1 MFSIPAGRR
10 PDTTHVYDL
19 HSYFRNIAGNFTTLP
34 QYFKQHGYITAGIG
48 KVFPPGPASGGN
60 DPPSWTEPYY
70 HAPNLHTWHYSLK
83 KTPGTQSWI
92 SVPTTIHRELPLPDQ
107 QIASEACKRLES
119 YARQNKPFFMAVGFH
134 KPHVPFVFPSEFIK
148 YYPTETVKLPP
159 NSYAPHKM
167 PEIAWNNP
175 IKKCQLFNYDD
186 IKISNYTGEINSSLA
201 SSTMIDLRRAY
212 YSCVTY
218 MDAMVGQ
225 VIDKLYELG
234 LGENTIISFLGDHG
248 YHLGEHGEWGKRT
261 NFELATRIPMMV
273 HMPGKTNEGLTSDKL
288 VEAVDLYPTIVD
300 AAGLPSLPLCP
311 VHRSTERMLCREGG
325 SLMPIIANQ
334 SASWKTAVF
343 SQYPRKLSHSK
354 HGKDSMVMGYSIRTR
369 HFRYVLE
376 FNNSSNIPPIG

>member
-1 MFSIPAGRR
+1 
-10 PDTTHVYDL
+10 
-19 HSYFRNIAGNFTTLP
+19 
-34 QYFKQHGYITAGIG
+34 
-48 KVFPPGPASGGN
+48 
-60 DPPSWTEPYY
+60 
-70 HAPNLHTWHYSLK
+70 
-83 KTPGTQSWI
+83 
-92 SVPTTIHRELPLPDQ
+92 
-107 QIASEACKRLES
+107 
-119 YARQNKPFFMAVGFH
+119 MAVGFH
-134 KPHVPFVFPSEFIK
+134 KPHVPCVFPSEFIK
-148 YYPTETVKLPP
+148 YYPTETVQLPP
-159 NSYAPHKM
+159 YPYAPDKM

-175 IKKCQLFNYDD
+175 IKKSQLEKYDD

-273 HMPGKTNEGLTSDKL
+273 HVPGKTDNGVTSDKL

-311 VHRSTERMLCREGG
+311 VHRSTETMLCREGE
-325 SLMPIIANQ
+325 SLLPIIANQ

-343 SQYPRKLSHSK
+343 SQYPRKPSHSK
-354 HGKDSMVMGYSIRTR
+354 HAKDSMGYSIRTR

-376 FNNSSNIPPIG
+376 FNK